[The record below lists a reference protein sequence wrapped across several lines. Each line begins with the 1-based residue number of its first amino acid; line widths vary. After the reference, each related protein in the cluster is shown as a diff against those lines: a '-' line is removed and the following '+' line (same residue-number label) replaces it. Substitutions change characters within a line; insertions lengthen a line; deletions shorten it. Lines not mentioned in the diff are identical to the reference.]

1 MTVKQWIDKMAQRR
15 TRFSL
20 FKLLASTQVL
30 EKLVHLG
37 TLYFDGLPGYRSS
50 QSSGV
55 ATWSAVVGAH
65 KGACVTSWW
74 WIVWVMIKNISGG

>member
-1 MTVKQWIDKMAQRR
+1 MWIEKCSDFGG
-15 TRFSL
+15 RFSL
-20 FKLLASTQVL
+20 FKLFASTQVL

-37 TLYFDGLPGYRSS
+37 ALYFDGLPGYRSS

-55 ATWSAVVGAH
+55 AAWSAVVGAH

-74 WIVWVMIKNISGG
+74 WVMWVMIENISRG